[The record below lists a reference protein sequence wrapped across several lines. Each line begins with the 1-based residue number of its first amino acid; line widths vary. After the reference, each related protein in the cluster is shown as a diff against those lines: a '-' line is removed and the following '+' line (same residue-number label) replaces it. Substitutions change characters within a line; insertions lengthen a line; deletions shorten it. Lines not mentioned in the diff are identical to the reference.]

1 MIINSHYFGTPSIAL
16 RGIILLTDKV
26 LKNIQIQE
34 LQGFLKDN
42 EVKGRTTRITA
53 SGTHLKYL
61 NYITVI
67 EEEIASVEV
76 GTLTSE
82 VVDELL
88 FKYLF
93 YANNNLHFVF
103 RFSSYFHKIP
113 RNRTEITRILSH
125 MPQLMFN
132 KNLVEWEDNT
142 KRINLC
148 TTRADY
154 FANDELKTLHFLF
167 RIANLELEYGKTSVF
182 CGVTLDFEHDFLI
195 LKFNQNQFNKMD
207 GEPLATINSIKG
219 ALSGAGDFSDSFKW
233 MEISAQQ
240 LNEDTVNSIIYKLFK
255 DLSLEAEEILDSKM
269 TKENLLHIDSF
280 MENVGL
286 SNLELKLKQ
295 EYIKQIKAVIYQDI
309 SRTMEDT
316 RFKKGWVFKL
326 GFREGDFS
334 RASQN
339 AEKRSPIYSQ
349 RVFWQ
354 LKEIIHGTER
364 MQEGGFHW
372 KINKSF
378 VEVGMKSKN
387 GGLLVYYYARLREGR
402 REKEEYVL
410 RKIAENF

>member
-1 MIINSHYFGTPSIAL
+1 MIINSHYFGTPSISL

-34 LQGFLKDN
+34 LKGFLKDN

-82 VVDELL
+82 VVDEFL
-88 FKYLF
+88 FNYLF
-93 YANNNLHFVF
+93 YANNNLHYVF
-103 RFSSYFHKIP
+103 RFTSYLHEISRSRK
-113 RNRTEITRILSH
+113 EITRIFSQ
-125 MPQLMFN
+125 MPLLMFN
-132 KNLVEWEDNT
+132 QNLVEWEDNT

-148 TTRADY
+148 TTRTDY
-154 FANDELKTLHFLF
+154 FANDDLKTLHFLF
-167 RIANLELEYGKTSVF
+167 RIANLELDYGKTSVF

-195 LKFNQNQFNKMD
+195 FKFNQNQFNKMD
-207 GEPLATINSIKG
+207 NEPLAIINSIRG
-219 ALSGAGDFSDSFKW
+219 ALSGAGDFSDSFDW
-233 MEISAQQ
+233 MKISLQQ
-240 LNEDTVNSIIYKLFK
+240 LNEDTVNSTIYKLFK
-255 DLSLEAEEILDSKM
+255 DLSLEAEDILNSKM
-269 TKENLLHIDSF
+269 TEENLIHIDNF

-286 SNLELKLKQ
+286 NNLEPKLKE

-309 SRTMEDT
+309 CRTMEES
-316 RFKKGWVFKL
+316 RFKTGWVFKL

-339 AEKRSPIYSQ
+339 AEKRSPVYSQ
-349 RVFWQ
+349 QAFWQ
-354 LKEIIHGTER
+354 LKEIIHRTER

-372 KINKSF
+372 KIGNSF
-378 VEVGMKSKN
+378 VDVGMKSKN
-387 GGLLVYYYARLREGR
+387 GALLVYYYARLRDGR